1 MILNKSKIL
10 SVISY
15 QNVCLDLAQCN
26 TIKAPSSGTIE
37 LYTNGTTTVAVISC
51 DNGYTLSG
59 NRNKTC
65 GEDGSWSG
73 SEVLCC

>member
-1 MILNKSKIL
+1 MIYN
-10 SVISY
+10 
-15 QNVCLDLAQCN
+15 QNVCLDLAQCA

-37 LYTNGTTTVAVISC
+37 LDTNGTTTVAVISC
-51 DNGYTLSG
+51 GNGYTLSG
-59 NRNKTC
+59 NGSKTC